1 MKRLFI
7 FLFLLLAASPAFAGA
22 SPEQWLETKGR
33 ELVDALSDK
42 NGINRF
48 ENTKK
53 IAETSFHRN
62 ELSRLAMGRYWR
74 DLSADR
80 QNQYRDLFLDYF
92 LSVYTEDPLPVKDVK
107 FQITDKRFAPKDV
120 LLKVVVD
127 ALPSFARKNAE
138 TQTPDERMKL
148 ELIFALRERGD
159 SFYIRDVQVEGKS
172 MLLFVRQ
179 KIEELYTRA
188 DFDPDAFLDRM
199 RQKINQSRYT
209 RERAAAISTS
219 KGSAG

>member
-7 FLFLLLAASPAFAGA
+7 FLSLLLIANSAFAR
-22 SPEQWLETKGR
+22 STPEQWLETKGKALI
-33 ELVDALSDK
+33 EALSDK

-74 DLSADR
+74 DFSDEQR
-80 QNQYRDLFLDYF
+80 SVYRDLFLDYF

-107 FQITDKRFAPKDV
+107 FQITDKRLTPKDV
-120 LLKVVVD
+120 LLKVDVD
-127 ALPSFARKNAE
+127 ALPSFTQKISNAQVQSE
-138 TQTPDERMKL
+138 QMRL
-148 ELIFALRERGD
+148 ELIFALRERPDG
-159 SFYIRDVQVEGKS
+159 FYIRDVQVEGKS

-179 KIEELYTRA
+179 KIEELYARA
-188 DFDPDAFLDRM
+188 GYDPLAFLNGIKR
-199 RQKINQSRYT
+199 KINQSRYL
-209 RERAAAISTS
+209 RERAATNNSAN
-219 KGSAG
+219 SAG

>member
-7 FLFLLLAASPAFAGA
+7 FLSLLLCVRPAFAGA
-22 SPEQWLETKGR
+22 VPEQWLETKGR
-33 ELVDALSDK
+33 ELVEALSDK

-74 DLSADR
+74 DFSDR
-80 QNQYRDLFLDYF
+80 QRTLYRDLFLDYF

-107 FQITDKRFAPKDV
+107 FQIIDKRMTPKDV
-120 LLKVVVD
+120 LLKVDVD
-127 ALPSFARKNAE
+127 ALPSFARKDAK
-138 TQTPDERMKL
+138 TQTPAERMKL
-148 ELIFALRERGD
+148 ELIFALRERDAG
-159 SFYIRDVQVEGKS
+159 FYIRDVQVEGKS

-188 DFDPDAFLDRM
+188 GYDPDAFLDGIK
-199 RQKINQSRYT
+199 QKIDQSRYT
-209 RERAAAISTS
+209 RERAAAISTA